1 MTYKVILEQFEGPL
15 DLLLHLISKA
25 KIQIEDISIAEITQQ
40 YLDVIEEM
48 QQFDIEVASEFLV
61 MAATLLHIKSCML
74 LPRQNIGADD
84 EDVADSREDLIEKLL
99 EYKKYKEA
107 SEQLQKREEYY
118 SGIFTKLP
126 EELFTSNEDVL
137 ANDITVCQLVD
148 ALTTLLR
155 SKKHEEKKAP
165 LVHEIRRDPV
175 TIKERIKQLKKY
187 FLYTESTS
195 FSKLFEDDRTK
206 EDIIITFL
214 ALLELLKENYIV
226 VMQNKPFGD
235 IAIKRRIT
243 DG

>member
-1 MTYKVILEQFEGPL
+1 MTYKVRLEQFEGPL

-74 LPRQNIGADD
+74 LPKQNIEVDD
-84 EDVADSREDLIEKLL
+84 EDVADTREELIEKLL

-126 EELFTSNEDVL
+126 EELYNSSEDVL
-137 ANDITVCQLVD
+137 ANDITVYHLLD
-148 ALTTLLR
+148 ALTTLLK
-155 SKKHEEKKAP
+155 SKKHIEKNAP
-165 LVHEIRRDPV
+165 LVHEIKRDPV
-175 TIKERIKQLKKY
+175 TIKERVKQLKKY
-187 FLYTESTS
+187 FLHTEVTT
-195 FSKLFEDDRTK
+195 FSKLFENERTK
-206 EDIIITFL
+206 EEIIITFL
-214 ALLELLKENYIV
+214 ALLELLKENYILV
-226 VMQNKPFGD
+226 AQQKPFGD
-235 IAIKRRIT
+235 IAIKRRVT